1 MSSLTCIR
9 PSQLPSSQFD
19 LAIVIDVLRA
29 TSTSTT
35 LVDCGF
41 PEVFAVPTLSEIR
54 ALPQRARWLLVS
66 ELPDAGA
73 YGERIDNSPHL
84 ARRLT
89 LDAGTPVLV
98 TTNGTQVMALAA
110 SHSRR
115 VLLCCFMNVAAVA
128 AMVRTLAPER
138 AVVLPCGDVAAGAP
152 LIEDDACAEA
162 LIGLVHGRPVDV
174 SALTAACR
182 ADPRIRRRLDRNES
196 FKYDLDL
203 CLQAGVCSTIAEFW
217 MAGDYGIIRAVQQHD
232 PLETP

>member
-1 MSSLTCIR
+1 MSQFTCIR
-9 PSQLPSSQFD
+9 PSQLSSSRFD

-29 TSTSTT
+29 TSTSTV

-41 PEVFAVPTLSEIR
+41 PEVLAVPTLSDIR
-54 ALPQRARWLLVS
+54 TLPQRARLLLVS
-66 ELPDAGA
+66 ELRHADA
-73 YGERIDNSPHL
+73 YGERIDNSPYL

-89 LDAGTPVLV
+89 HSAGTPVLV

-110 SHSRR
+110 SQSRR

-128 AMVRTLAPER
+128 AIIRTLAPER
-138 AVVLPCGDVAAGAP
+138 AVVLPCGDIASDAP

-162 LIGLVHGRPVDV
+162 LIGLVHGLPVDV

-203 CLQAGVCSTIAEFW
+203 CLQADVCSTIAEFW
-217 MAGDYGIIRAVQQHD
+217 TAGDYGIIRAAREYA
-232 PLETP
+232 PPEGP